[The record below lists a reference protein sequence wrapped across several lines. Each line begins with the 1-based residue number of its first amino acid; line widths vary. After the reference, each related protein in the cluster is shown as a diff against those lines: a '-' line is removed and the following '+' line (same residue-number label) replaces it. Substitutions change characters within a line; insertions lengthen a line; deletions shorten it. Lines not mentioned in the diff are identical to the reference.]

1 MKITEYP
8 GIGKLTEDNVLLID
22 GDNGTK
28 KIFVGDAIMEMLHLT
43 SAELHRM
50 IFRGKNLGSVL
61 TAEQKTARRTLSVRN
76 AECRLTAEDMVLML
90 PLRGC
95 R

>member
-43 SAELHRM
+43 SAELQR
-50 IFRGKNLGSVL
+50 ILGVS
-61 TAEQKTARRTLSVRN
+61 
-76 AECRLTAEDMVLML
+76 
-90 PLRGC
+90 
-95 R
+95 